1 MTTRKWVYWVCLLLG
16 LPLVVPVFAFAAT
29 GTPDQSKIGTAIA
42 ADAIQSGT
50 ADMESVGSKLQDT
63 ENAADTKMNKMNKM
77 KKKAANLERKH
88 TRQMTGRITAIDT
101 ATNSLTVQ
109 KGKKEPVTIH
119 LTEKTRILSGK
130 EPKALSDLKVGDKVK
145 LRVGEEGGRE
155 VARTIHLKTE
165 EKGDEAPEQ

>member
-1 MTTRKWVYWVCLLLG
+1 MTTKKWAYWVCLLLG
-16 LPLVVPVFAFAAT
+16 LPLVVSVVSFAVA

-50 ADMESVGSKLQDT
+50 AGMESVGSKLQDT
-63 ENAADTKMNKMNKM
+63 ENAAETKV

-88 TRQMTGRITAIDT
+88 TRQMTGRITAIDA

-109 KGKKEPVTIH
+109 KGKKEPVTIY

>member
-1 MTTRKWVYWVCLLLG
+1 MTTKKWAYWVCLLLG
-16 LPLVVPVFAFAAT
+16 LPLVVSVIAFAAT

-42 ADAIQSGT
+42 TDAIQSGT
-50 ADMESVGSKLQDT
+50 AAMESVGSKLQDT
-63 ENAADTKMNKMNKM
+63 ENAAETKM

-109 KGKKEPVTIH
+109 KGKKEPVTIY
-119 LTEKTRILSGK
+119 LAEKTRILSGK

-145 LRVGEEGGRE
+145 LRLGEEGGRE
-155 VARTIHLKTE
+155 VARTIHLKTD